1 MSAGGPTILAPEQAA
16 KLAPKLDQLQRW
28 MQAVVT
34 HPGNIASGIASEEA
48 QSSLSVTLNTL
59 EEVVTPSATLS
70 GAERLAIYWRS
81 YNARLLQGFQSMFPA
96 LLNFLG
102 EKLFNRFAID
112 YLDKHPPHSYT
123 LSDLADGFS
132 QHLAETRPDA
142 TAPTDQRE
150 QWPDFIIDLASIEW
164 AFQKVYD
171 GPGVE
176 GRTLPN
182 VRDLRA
188 MSVESVLASRPIPVP
203 CLRLFEF
210 RYPVHDYLLAA
221 RREKNAGEK
230 NAGKPDAEMPAPA
243 ASFLAMT
250 RRSYRVKMYELTA
263 SQYELLKIFDGE
275 ITVAQALD
283 RCGNGAGYAE
293 LATGSVVEWLEDW
306 VGKGFFATMTQ

>member
-1 MSAGGPTILAPEQAA
+1 MSVGGPTILAPEQAA
-16 KLAPKLDQLQRW
+16 KLDPKLDQLQRW

-34 HPGNIASGIASEEA
+34 HPDNIASGVASEKARE
-48 QSSLSVTLNTL
+48 SLSVTLNTL

-81 YNARLLQGFQSMFPA
+81 YNARLVQCFQSMFPV
-96 LLNFLG
+96 LFEFLG
-102 EKLFNRFAID
+102 EHLFNRFAID
-112 YLDKHPPHSYT
+112 YLDKHPPRSYT
-123 LSDLADGFS
+123 LGDLADGFP

-150 QWPDFIIDLASIEW
+150 QWPDFIIDLASIEL

-182 VRDLRA
+182 AQDLRA
-188 MSVESVLASRPIPVP
+188 MSVESVLASRPVPVP

-221 RREKNAGEK
+221 RREKNAGK
-230 NAGKPDAEMPAPA
+230 KDAEMPAPA

-263 SQYELLKIFDGE
+263 SQYELLKRFDGE

-283 RCGNGAGYAE
+283 RCRSGADYAE
-293 LATGSVVEWLEDW
+293 IATGGVEWIEDW
-306 VGKGFFATMTQ
+306 VGKGFFARM